1 MGRESMLFGIGRR
14 SGSVRAGMSAA
25 GIGWIEVA
33 PLRLRIAGVSV
44 GGVGIGQGKI
54 VDCGGDL
61 GVITCSERG
70 HVTLYMYSDILS
82 NNKNGGENLRKQLTI
97 RIPKTLHAE
106 LLEEAKEEGVSLN
119 QLCLFKLA
127 RPANW
132 YRHRV
137 PEIKEGKK

>member
-1 MGRESMLFGIGRR
+1 MG
-14 SGSVRAGMSAA
+14 VAA
-25 GIGWIEVA
+25 AEIGWIEVA
-33 PLRLRIAGVSV
+33 LLSLRIVEVSV
-44 GGVGIGQGKI
+44 VGIGHGTI
-54 VDCGGDL
+54 VDSGGDL
-61 GVITCSERG
+61 GVVRCSEG
-70 HVTLYMYSDILS
+70 DYLTLNMYSFIMS
-82 NNKNGGENLRKQLTI
+82 INKNGGESLRKQLTI

-137 PEIKEGKK
+137 PEIKEGTKNEEGRR

>member
-1 MGRESMLFGIGRR
+1 
-14 SGSVRAGMSAA
+14 
-25 GIGWIEVA
+25 
-33 PLRLRIAGVSV
+33 
-44 GGVGIGQGKI
+44 
-54 VDCGGDL
+54 
-61 GVITCSERG
+61 
-70 HVTLYMYSDILS
+70 MYSDIMS
-82 NNKNGGENLRKQLTI
+82 STNGGDSLRKQLTL

-137 PEIKEGKK
+137 PEMEEGKKKEERR

>member
-1 MGRESMLFGIGRR
+1 M
-14 SGSVRAGMSAA
+14 VD
-25 GIGWIEVA
+25 
-33 PLRLRIAGVSV
+33 
-44 GGVGIGQGKI
+44 IGQGKI

-70 HVTLYMYSDILS
+70 HVTLYMYSDILF

>member
-1 MGRESMLFGIGRR
+1 MTLNMYAYI
-14 SGSVRAGMSAA
+14 MS
-25 GIGWIEVA
+25 
-33 PLRLRIAGVSV
+33 
-44 GGVGIGQGKI
+44 
-54 VDCGGDL
+54 
-61 GVITCSERG
+61 IT
-70 HVTLYMYSDILS
+70 
-82 NNKNGGENLRKQLTI
+82 NGGENLRKQLTI

-137 PEIKEGKK
+137 PEIKEGTKKEGRR